1 MADSDI
7 VQCTTAE
14 LRAAMRDAQAS
25 AVAAFIQDS
34 NLRVRGQTCYYS
46 TIRFQIQAVETAPGI
61 YTLSLPA
68 QERQAF
74 AYSLGQSMSA
84 AGFVPP
90 TGVTTSSAIAASLT
104 QTNLSQPKSTRN
116 GERFIITGISAFLG
130 TASDAQMA
138 AWIWEHANVQLVKN
152 DTLRSP
158 LGPLSFFPALSSLNG
173 PCAAPNMLPAENARL
188 MEIALPR
195 NSEGMT
201 RSFDLSAAPIVWMP
215 QGQTDGSLFLAINLD
230 EPYSAVGVAAR
241 AAAPGI
247 NAWTPAAAFNSAPN
261 GPALLPSQIATGS
274 YVDIIF
280 RLDGTSESLM
290 SQNQGA

>member
-1 MADSDI
+1 MADNDI
-7 VQCTTAE
+7 IQCTTAE

-25 AVAAFIQDS
+25 AVAAFISDS

-46 TIRFQIQAVETAPGI
+46 TVRFQLTATETVPG
-61 YTLSLPA
+61 TFALSLSMA
-68 QERQAF
+68 ERQAF
-74 AYSLGQSMSA
+74 SYALGQSMAS

-90 TGVTTSSAIAASLT
+90 AGVAASSAISASLT

-116 GERFIITGISAFLG
+116 GERFIVTGISAFLDPV
-130 TASDAQMA
+130 SDHALA
-138 AWIWEHANVQLVKN
+138 GWIWSHGNVQLVKN
-152 DTLRSP
+152 DTMRSP
-158 LGPLSFFPALSSLNG
+158 LGPLNFFPALSSING
-173 PCAAPNMLPAENARL
+173 SGLAPNMLPPENARL
-188 MEIALPR
+188 AEIAIPR
-195 NSEGMT
+195 QSEGTT

-230 EPYSAVGVAAR
+230 EPYEETATSR

-247 NAWTPAAAFNSAPN
+247 NAWSPAAAANSPPN
-261 GPALLPSQIATGS
+261 GPALVPQRIHAGS

-280 RLDGTSESLM
+280 RLDGTSEALM

>member
-7 VQCTTAE
+7 IQCTTSE

-25 AVAAFIQDS
+25 AVAAFITDS

-46 TIRFQIQAVETAPGI
+46 TIRFQLQATEIAPGT
-61 YTLSLPA
+61 YTLSLSA

-74 AYSLGQSMSA
+74 SYSLGQSMSA

-90 TGVTTSSAIAASLT
+90 TGLPNSSAVAASLT

-116 GERFIITGISAFLG
+116 GERFIITGISAFLDPV
-130 TASDAQMA
+130 SDHALA
-138 AWIWEHANVQLVKN
+138 GWIWSHASVQLVKN

-158 LGPLSFFPALSSLNG
+158 LGPLNFFPALSSING
-173 PCAAPNMLPAENARL
+173 NGLAPNMLPAENARL
-188 MEIALPR
+188 AEIAIPR
-195 NSEGMT
+195 QSEGTT

-215 QGQTDGSLFLAINLD
+215 QGQTDGSLFLAVALD
-230 EPYSAVGVAAR
+230 EPYSETISSR
-241 AAAPGI
+241 AAGPGI
-247 NAWTPAAAFNSAPN
+247 NAWSPIAAANSAPN
-261 GPALLPSQIATGS
+261 GPAVAPVQIRPGS

-280 RLDGTSESLM
+280 RLDGTSEALM

>member
-7 VQCTTAE
+7 IQCTTAE

-25 AVAAFIQDS
+25 AVQAFIQDS
-34 NLRVRGQTCYYS
+34 KLRVRGQTCYYS
-46 TIRFQIQAVETAPGI
+46 TVRFQLQATEPVPGTFAI
-61 YTLSLPA
+61 TLST

-74 AYSLGQSMSA
+74 SYALGQSMSS

-90 TGVTTSSAIAASLT
+90 TGVTTSSALAASLT

-116 GERFIITGISAFLG
+116 GERFIITGISAFLSPM
-130 TASDAQMA
+130 SDVELA
-138 AWIWEHANVQLVKN
+138 AWVWSHGSVQLVKN

-158 LGPLSFFPALSSLNG
+158 LGPLNFFPALSSLNG
-173 PCAAPNMLPAENARL
+173 SGLAPNMLPAENERMAQVS
-188 MEIALPR
+188 IPR
-195 NSEGMT
+195 QSEGTM

-215 QGQTDGSLFLAINLD
+215 QGQTDGSLFLAVNLD
-230 EPYSAVGVAAR
+230 EPYSATESTR
-241 AAAPGI
+241 AAAPGV
-247 NAWTPAAAFNSAPN
+247 NAWTPAAATNSAPN
-261 GPALLPSQIATGS
+261 GPALVPQQIHGGT